1 MAVPVLRKAFFGE
14 RLAFLV
20 AFLCDGLA
28 LGLLA
33 IFFFVAF
40 LTAISL
46 AP

>member
-20 AFLCDGLA
+20 AFLCEGLA
-28 LGLLA
+28 LAVLA

-40 LTAISL
+40 FTAISL